1 MLTFHKTKPKEQTM
15 KKSIVIFL
23 IINLS
28 FALAQSI
35 SGTVTDENGNGL
47 AGANVTVDGTSLGA
61 AADASG
67 SYSINGVAPGTY
79 SVTASFIGYSDMTR
93 TVAVGEGGATA
104 NFSLSVDALAADD
117 VFVTGTRAAGRT
129 AMKSPTPIDG
139 FDDQDLRR
147 QGNGD
152 LTETLKNQVPSYN
165 ATPLTG
171 DGAAFVRPTSMRGL
185 PPDNTLVLTNSK
197 RRHRSALISHFGAAM
212 NVGAQAVDV
221 AMIPSIAVKR
231 LEVLRDGASAQYGSD
246 AIAGVMNFIL
256 KDNNEGIEFQVTQ
269 GTWMTAENGRGGE
282 QDITAAANIG
292 LPLSDDGFL
301 NISAEYAV
309 RPELSRGFQHAS
321 AADGYKGWVKA
332 DDTALESGGYEGTQ
346 NVDDWQTA
354 MNWGRPENN
363 GFRSVWNAG
372 LIVGDGVEAYSFGN
386 YADTYGEYSFF
397 LRAPGKSGALT
408 AIPLDPTDTSKGN
421 YSWGDTYPLG
431 FTPRLEGH
439 GTDFSSVVGVRGDDL
454 FGLTYD
460 FSTSYGS
467 NYIHYYLRNTL
478 NLSWGPNSPHNFE
491 IGDLQQEET
500 NLNADFTYPMG
511 DMNIAFGAEA
521 REEKYTMYRGQKE
534 AWMAGPWGMSHL
546 LVDPVA
552 SAALQASSGVAD
564 TTVNYTAPGLASNGM
579 PGTNPDA
586 AGVFARQNTAY
597 YADVEYDM
605 GDLLVQAAFR
615 MEDFSDFG
623 STSNF
628 KFAGRYSL
636 GNLATF
642 RGGYSTGFRAPTP
655 GQSNYTGVVTSFD
668 GLSGQQIQ
676 EGTLKPTHPLAVSMG
691 GAALVPE
698 DAVNLSA
705 GFTTSM
711 VSGLNLSVDYYQI
724 DVTNKIIKSRS
735 LTVPEGSSSL
745 FTDIA
750 IYTNALDT
758 KTSGIDV
765 VADYTLGATNIG
777 LALNNNTTE
786 VVTQRKVNGVD
797 PVSEGG
803 VHNIEKN
810 LPATRISATV
820 THSLGDALS
829 LMARVNYYSETID
842 ERSQQEVVD
851 PTQLIDI
858 ELNYRVSDNLSVVFG
873 ANNALN
879 TFPNQIATRRSQG
892 MPYPRRTP
900 IGYHGGMMFTRLT
913 YNF

>member
-1 MLTFHKTKPKEQTM
+1 M
-15 KKSIVIFL
+15 KKFFWIFL
-23 IINLS
+23 ILNLS
-28 FALAQSI
+28 FAIGQTI

-47 AGANVTVDGTSLGA
+47 AGANVSVEGTNMGA
-61 AADASG
+61 AANSSG
-67 SYSINGVAPGTY
+67 SYTISGVGSGSYTL
-79 SVTASFIGYSDMTR
+79 TASFIGYSSSSKS
-93 TVAVGEGGATA
+93 VNVGEGGATA
-104 NFSLSVDALAADD
+104 NFSLTATALAGAG

-139 FDDQDLRR
+139 FDDQTLRR

-152 LTETLKNQVPSYN
+152 MTETLKNQVPSFN

-185 PPDNTLVLTNSK
+185 PPDNILVLTNSK

-256 KDNNEGIEFQVTQ
+256 KDNNEGVQFQVTSGQ
-269 GTWMTAENGRGGE
+269 WMTAENGRGGE
-282 QDITAAANIG
+282 RDVTAAANIG

-321 AADGYKGWVKA
+321 AADGYKGWVQAA
-332 DDTALESGGYEGTQ
+332 DGTNADGHYTGTQ

-372 LIVGDGVEAYSFGN
+372 MEVGDGIEAYSFGN

-408 AIPLDPTDTSKGN
+408 AIPLDPTDPSKGN

-439 GTDFSSVVGVRGDDL
+439 GTDFSAVVGVKGEDL
-454 FGLTYD
+454 AGIGLNYD

-467 NYIHYYLRNTL
+467 NYIHYNLRNTL
-478 NLSWGPNSPHNFE
+478 NLSWGPNSPHDFE
-491 IGDLQQEET
+491 IGDLQQSET

-511 DMNIAFGAEA
+511 NMNVAFGAES

-552 SAALQASSGVAD
+552 SAAAD
-564 TTVNYTAPGLASNGM
+564 SNVNYTAPGLASNGM
-579 PGTNPDA
+579 PGTSPDA

-597 YADVEYDM
+597 YGDIEYDM
-605 GDLLVQAAFR
+605 DALLVQAAVRF
-615 MEDFSDFG
+615 EDFSDFG
-623 STSNF
+623 TTTNF
-628 KFAGRYSL
+628 KVAGRYSL

-676 EGTLKPTHPLAVSMG
+676 EGTLKATHPLAVSMG

-705 GFTTSM
+705 GFTTSI

-750 IYTNALDT
+750 IYTNSLDT
-758 KTSGIDV
+758 KTSGIDI

-777 LALNNNTTE
+777 LAINNNTTE
-786 VVTQRKVNGVD
+786 VVTQRQVNGVN
-797 PVSEGG
+797 PVSDDG
-803 VHNIEKN
+803 VDNIENN

-829 LMARVNYYSETID
+829 LMARMNHYSETID
-842 ERSQQEVVD
+842 ERSGREVVD
-851 PTQLIDI
+851 PTLLFDL
-858 ELNYRVSDNLSVVFG
+858 ELSYRMSDNLSVVIG

-879 TFPNQIATRRSQG
+879 TYPTQIATRRSQG